1 MNKAE
6 EQYPVQT
13 GSTFAKGI
21 FIGGLLGAAAAL
33 LFAPKPGRELRG
45 DLSEKVGIV
54 TDRTKEVASVVSDK
68 ATELAKTVSSKT
80 SDIAKTVNQGRN
92 DVMDSVRKASADV
105 ANEASR
111 ASDEVAAA
119 SVEAKEDARKELNST
134 SL

>member
-6 EQYPVQT
+6 DQYPVQS

-45 DLSEKVGIV
+45 DLTEKVGMV
-54 TDRTKEVASVVSDK
+54 TDRTKEVAAVVSDK
-68 ATELAKTVSSKT
+68 ATELAKTVSTKT
-80 SDIAKTVNQGRN
+80 ADIAKTVNQGRN
-92 DVMDSVRKASADV
+92 DVMESVRKASADV
-105 ANEASR
+105 ADEATKATS
-111 ASDEVAAA
+111 EVASA
-119 SVEAKEDARKELNST
+119 SEEAKEDARKELNST

>member
-6 EQYPVQT
+6 EQYPVQS

-45 DLSEKVGIV
+45 DLSEKVGMV
-54 TDRTKEVASVVSDK
+54 TDRTKEVATVVGDK
-68 ATELAKTVSSKT
+68 ASEIAKTVSSKT
-80 SDIAKTVNQGRN
+80 SDLARTVNQGRN
-92 DVMDSVRKASADV
+92 DVMDSVKKASADV
-105 ANEASR
+105 AEEATR
-111 ASDEVAAA
+111 ASGEVAAA
-119 SVEAKEDARKELNST
+119 SVEAKEDARKQLNST

>member
-6 EQYPVQT
+6 DQYPVQS

-45 DLSEKVGIV
+45 DLTEKVGLV
-54 TDRTKEVASVVSDK
+54 TDRTKEVAAVVTDK
-68 ATELAKTVSSKT
+68 ATELAKTVSTKT
-80 SDIAKTVNQGRN
+80 ADIAKTVNQGRN

-105 ANEASR
+105 ADEATKATS
-111 ASDEVAAA
+111 EVASA
-119 SVEAKEDARKELNST
+119 SEDAKEDTRKELNST

>member
-54 TDRTKEVASVVSDK
+54 TDRTKEVATVVSDK

>member
-54 TDRTKEVASVVSDK
+54 TDRTKEVATVVSDK

-119 SVEAKEDARKELNST
+119 SVEAKEDARKEINST

>member
-6 EQYPVQT
+6 EQYPVQS
-13 GSTFAKGI
+13 GSNFAKGI

-54 TDRTKEVASVVSDK
+54 TDRTKEVAAVVGDK
-68 ATELAKTVSSKT
+68 ASELAKTVSSKT

-92 DVMDSVRKASADV
+92 DVMESVRKASTDV
-105 ANEASR
+105 VNEASK

-119 SVEAKEDARKELNST
+119 SVEAKEDTRKELNST

>member
-1 MNKAE
+1 MNKTE
-6 EQYPVQT
+6 EQYPVQS

-68 ATELAKTVSSKT
+68 ASELAKTVSTKT

-105 ANEASR
+105 ANEASK
-111 ASDEVAAA
+111 ASNEVAAA
-119 SVEAKEDARKELNST
+119 SVEAKEDTRKELNST

>member
-45 DLSEKVGIV
+45 DLSEKVGMV
-54 TDRTKEVASVVSDK
+54 TDRTKEVATVVGDK
-68 ATELAKTVSSKT
+68 ASELAKTVSSKT

-92 DVMDSVRKASADV
+92 DVMESVRKASADV

-119 SVEAKEDARKELNST
+119 SVEAKEDTRKELNST
-134 SL
+134 NL

>member
-6 EQYPVQT
+6 DQYPVQS

-45 DLSEKVGIV
+45 DLSEKVGMV
-54 TDRTKEVASVVSDK
+54 TDRTKEVAAVVSDK
-68 ATELAKTVSSKT
+68 ATELAKTVSTKT
-80 SDIAKTVNQGRN
+80 SDIAQTVNQGRN
-92 DVMDSVRKASADV
+92 DVMESVRKASADV
-105 ANEASR
+105 ADEATKATS
-111 ASDEVAAA
+111 EVASA
-119 SVEAKEDARKELNST
+119 SEEAKEDARKELNST

>member
-6 EQYPVQT
+6 DQYPVQS

-45 DLSEKVGIV
+45 DLSEKVGMV
-54 TDRTKEVASVVSDK
+54 TDRTKEVAAVVSDK
-68 ATELAKTVSSKT
+68 ATELAKTVSTKT

-92 DVMDSVRKASADV
+92 DVMESVRKASADV
-105 ANEASR
+105 ADEASK
-111 ASDEVAAA
+111 ATSEVASA
-119 SVEAKEDARKELNST
+119 SEEAKEDTRKELNST

>member
-6 EQYPVQT
+6 DQYPVQS

-45 DLSEKVGIV
+45 DLSEKVGLV
-54 TDRTKEVASVVSDK
+54 TDRTKEVAAVVSDK
-68 ATELAKTVSSKT
+68 ATELAKTVSTKT
-80 SDIAKTVNQGRN
+80 ADIAKTVNQGRN
-92 DVMDSVRKASADV
+92 DVMESVRKASADV
-105 ANEASR
+105 ADEATKATS
-111 ASDEVAAA
+111 EVASA
-119 SVEAKEDARKELNST
+119 SEEAKEDARKELNST

>member
-6 EQYPVQT
+6 EQYPVQS

-54 TDRTKEVASVVSDK
+54 TDRTKEVAAVVGDK
-68 ATELAKTVSSKT
+68 ASELAKTVSSKT

-92 DVMDSVRKASADV
+92 DIMDSVKKASADV
-105 ANEASR
+105 ANEASK

>member
-6 EQYPVQT
+6 DQYPVQS

-45 DLSEKVGIV
+45 DLSEKVGMV
-54 TDRTKEVASVVSDK
+54 TDRTKEVAAVVSDK
-68 ATELAKTVSSKT
+68 ATELAKTVSTKT

-105 ANEASR
+105 ADEASK
-111 ASDEVAAA
+111 ATSEVASA
-119 SVEAKEDARKELNST
+119 SEEAKEDARKELNST

>member
-6 EQYPVQT
+6 DQYPVQS

-45 DLSEKVGIV
+45 DLTEKVGLV
-54 TDRTKEVASVVSDK
+54 TDRTKEVAAVVSDK
-68 ATELAKTVSSKT
+68 ATELAKTVSTKT
-80 SDIAKTVNQGRN
+80 ADIAKTVNQGRN
-92 DVMDSVRKASADV
+92 DVMESVRKASADV
-105 ANEASR
+105 ADEATKATS
-111 ASDEVAAA
+111 EVASA
-119 SVEAKEDARKELNST
+119 SEEAKEDARKELNST

>member
-6 EQYPVQT
+6 DQYPVQS

-45 DLSEKVGIV
+45 DLSEKVGMV
-54 TDRTKEVASVVSDK
+54 TDRTKEVAAVVSDK
-68 ATELAKTVSSKT
+68 ATELAKTVSTKT

-92 DVMDSVRKASADV
+92 DVMESVRKASADV
-105 ANEASR
+105 ADEATKATS
-111 ASDEVAAA
+111 EVASA
-119 SVEAKEDARKELNST
+119 SEEAKEDARKELNST

>member
-134 SL
+134 NL

>member
-6 EQYPVQT
+6 DQYPVQS

-45 DLSEKVGIV
+45 DLSEKVGMV
-54 TDRTKEVASVVSDK
+54 TDRTKEVAAVVSDK
-68 ATELAKTVSSKT
+68 ATELAKTVSTKT

-105 ANEASR
+105 AEEASK
-111 ASDEVAAA
+111 ATSEVASA
-119 SVEAKEDARKELNST
+119 SEEAKEDTRKELNST